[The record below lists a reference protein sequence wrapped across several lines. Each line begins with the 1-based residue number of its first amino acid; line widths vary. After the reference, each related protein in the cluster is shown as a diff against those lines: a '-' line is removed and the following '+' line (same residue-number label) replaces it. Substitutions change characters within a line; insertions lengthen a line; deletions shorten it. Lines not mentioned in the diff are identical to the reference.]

1 MNAYCLGENF
11 STLRITQTNI
21 LISIITMGIDYEMT
35 PLSNQ
40 SYWCEQWCDSQKLV
54 AIDMLFIVGVVGR
67 YLVRN

>member
-1 MNAYCLGENF
+1 MEFITTVNSKFASIIFGLKIRIHMNAYCLGENF

-40 SYWCEQWCDSQKLV
+40 SY
-54 AIDMLFIVGVVGR
+54 
-67 YLVRN
+67 